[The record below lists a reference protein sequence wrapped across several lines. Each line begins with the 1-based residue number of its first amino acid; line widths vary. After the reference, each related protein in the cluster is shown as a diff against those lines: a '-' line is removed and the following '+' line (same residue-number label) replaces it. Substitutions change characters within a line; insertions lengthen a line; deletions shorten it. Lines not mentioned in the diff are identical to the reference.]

1 MKTNRQ
7 ISKRSNLLTLTLK
20 YRKRKKRKTKKSEKK
35 KKFIEINDT
44 ITVMIITRTMKIA
57 NNSKSTQ
64 YIKKPKQAIV
74 VLKSSESGIYNTN
87 SNKNNN
93 HNKVFNKI
101 DNDMK
106 FSGSSNENF
115 GNNNKKSYKVNS
127 TKKEETST

>member
-1 MKTNRQ
+1 MQ
-7 ISKRSNLLTLTLK
+7 E
-20 YRKRKKRKTKKSEKK
+20 KKEKENKEIRK

-44 ITVMIITRTMKIA
+44 IIVMIIIRTMKIA

-74 VLKSSESGIYNTN
+74 VLKISESGIYNTN

-93 HNKVFNKI
+93 HNKGFNKI

-115 GNNNKKSYKVNS
+115 GNNNKKSYMVNS